1 MSASVATGLAITN
14 PLVKYRALLATRAIA
29 PDPVLSLSLSAILNL
44 LLCVRQSNHSLTGPT
59 STRHSLGKT
68 VRPAEGL

>member
-29 PDPVLSLSLSAILNL
+29 PDPVLSLSLSLSAILNL
-44 LLCVRQSNHSLTGPT
+44 LLCVRQSNHSLTGPA

-68 VRPAEGL
+68 V

>member
-29 PDPVLSLSLSAILNL
+29 PDPVLSLSAILNL
-44 LLCVRQSNHSLTGPT
+44 LLCVHQSNHSLTGAT

>member
-29 PDPVLSLSLSAILNL
+29 PDPVLSLSAILDL
-44 LLCVRQSNHSLTGPT
+44 LLCVRQSNHSLTGAT

>member
-29 PDPVLSLSLSAILNL
+29 PDPVLSLSAILNL
-44 LLCVRQSNHSLTGPT
+44 LLCVRQSNHSLTGAT

>member
-29 PDPVLSLSLSAILNL
+29 PDPVLSLSAILNL
-44 LLCVRQSNHSLTGPT
+44 LLCVRQSNHSLTGAT

-68 VRPAEGL
+68 VRPAERL

>member
-29 PDPVLSLSLSAILNL
+29 PDPVLSLSAILNL
-44 LLCVRQSNHSLTGPT
+44 LYCVRQSNHSLTGAT

>member
-29 PDPVLSLSLSAILNL
+29 PDPVLSLSAILNL

>member
-29 PDPVLSLSLSAILNL
+29 PDPVLSLCHIEPA
-44 LLCVRQSNHSLTGPT
+44 P
-59 STRHSLGKT
+59 
-68 VRPAEGL
+68 VRPPV

>member
-29 PDPVLSLSLSAILNL
+29 PDPVLSLSAIMNL

-68 VRPAEGL
+68 V

>member
-29 PDPVLSLSLSAILNL
+29 PDPVLSLSLS
-44 LLCVRQSNHSLTGPT
+44 LCHIEPAP
-59 STRHSLGKT
+59 
-68 VRPAEGL
+68 VRPPV

>member
-29 PDPVLSLSLSAILNL
+29 PDPVLSLSAILNL
-44 LLCVRQSNHSLTGPT
+44 LLCVRQSNHSLTGAT

-68 VRPAEGL
+68 IRPAEGL